1 LIGPSTQDL
10 VTGVVP
16 GVDVELDAEDDKL
29 TIVEGVGDETLDDKS
44 TLSDGELLNTKLV
57 VIEGL
62 AMEIEL
68 ILDIAG
74 ATSGHSFK

>member
-10 VTGVVP
+10 VTGVAL

-29 TIVEGVGDETLDDKS
+29 TIVEGVDDVILDDKS
-44 TLSDGELLNTKLV
+44 MLSDGELLNIKPV
-57 VIEGL
+57 VVEGL

-68 ILDIAG
+68 LLDIAG